1 MVGLGVIRKGR
12 APLVSGSPAQTA
24 KLRPLRQPMYDTELI
39 PVAPAVT
46 TQVEWFVNRRTFV
59 TGVAKTL
66 VDTNMVADGILG
78 MPLEFDLIGLTMKM
92 NYGAALADINAFYN
106 GGVLNWFFHQS
117 VPWLQ
122 IPFTEMPSGIAG
134 TGFTTVGASTIFA
147 NGVQTLNNFYNMAD
161 HLRQARHILS
171 MESFRG
177 VGQFPAT
184 ISPTANLF
192 AKLFMLGI
200 LYAAL

>member
-1 MVGLGVIRKGR
+1 MNLGVVRKGR

-24 KLRPLRQPMYDTELI
+24 KLRPLRQPLYDTELI
-39 PVAPAVT
+39 PIAPAVT
-46 TQVEWFVNRRTFV
+46 GAIELFVNRRNFV

-78 MPLEFDLIGLTMKM
+78 MPLEFDLIGLTCKV
-92 NYGAALADINAFYN
+92 NLGAALADINAFYN

-122 IPFTEMPSGIAG
+122 LPMTEMPTGISQ

-147 NGVQTLNNFYNMAD
+147 NGVQTLNNMYNMAD

-177 VGQFPAT
+177 VIQFPAT

-192 AKLFMLGI
+192 VKLFMLGI
-200 LYAAL
+200 MYAAL